1 MMSWIGA
8 YILTTLVLFFAQGFL
23 LQVSVALT
31 GEPAPRFGRALKT
44 SLLAGFLSFIA
55 TAAFGLT
62 IGLVIG
68 KSLYAVTA
76 GLLAVGITTLVY
88 RRQLGSSVLQA
99 FMVALIQYVLSAVL
113 SLFTW
118 NVVGWLF

>member
-1 MMSWIGA
+1 MSWIGA
-8 YILTTLVLFFAQGFL
+8 YILTTLVLFVAQGFL

-31 GEPAPRFGRALKT
+31 GEPAPRFGRAMKT
-44 SLLAGFLSFIA
+44 SLLASFLSFIA
-55 TAAFGLT
+55 TAAWGLT
-62 IGLVIG
+62 IGLVLG
-68 KSLYAVTA
+68 RPLSAVIA

-88 RRQLGSSVLQA
+88 RRQLGSSVVQA

>member
-1 MMSWIGA
+1 MSWIGA

-31 GEPAPRFGRALKT
+31 GEPAPRFGRALKS

-55 TAAFGLT
+55 TAAWSLT
-62 IGLVIG
+62 IGLVVGRPI
-68 KSLYAVTA
+68 SAVVA
-76 GLLAVGITTLVY
+76 GMMAVGITTLVY
-88 RRQLGSSVLQA
+88 RRQLGGSVVQS
-99 FMVALIQYVLSAVL
+99 FMVALIQYVLGAVL

-118 NVVGWLF
+118 SAVGWLF